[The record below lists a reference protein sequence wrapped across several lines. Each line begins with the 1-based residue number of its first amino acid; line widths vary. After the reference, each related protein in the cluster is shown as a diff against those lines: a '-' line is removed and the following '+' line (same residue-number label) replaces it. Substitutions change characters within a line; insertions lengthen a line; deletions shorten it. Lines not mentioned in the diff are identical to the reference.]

1 MNMMSR
7 LMHAAHDGDVQR
19 LKQCLLDGDDIDA
32 IASCVTADGN
42 KLLFVTALY
51 LAAQQG
57 HYDICK
63 FLVDHGAN
71 STIQCYSPPRQSGI
85 HMCVRCVGAR
95 TPSSLVVF
103 EIITNTIYVKNK
115 TQHTQA
121 ERIVCFSLTRSI
133 LKSKPKNCTPSTLR
147 HCIRYSSFFAPQQS
161 SP

>member
-71 STIQCYSPPRQSGI
+71 STIQCYSPHDSQVFTCAS
-85 HMCVRCVGAR
+85 VA
-95 TPSSLVVF
+95 LVQGHLQVWL
-103 EIITNTIYVKNK
+103 Y
-115 TQHTQA
+115 
-121 ERIVCFSLTRSI
+121 
-133 LKSKPKNCTPSTLR
+133 LKSLQTQSMSKIKHNTLKR
-147 HCIRYSSFFAPQQS
+147 KGLYVSLLHDQY
-161 SP
+161 